1 MNKLKDSELILTS
14 SGRIYHL
21 NLKEEEVSDNIILV
35 GDPERVKQI
44 SQKFDSI
51 EFTIQHREFIT
62 HTGTFNKKKITVI
75 STGIGAD
82 NIDIVINELDAVKN
96 IDFNRRKIKENRKK
110 LNIIRLGT
118 SGSLSKSI
126 SVDDFV
132 VSSYALGFDGLPYF
146 YKDNSRLIK
155 EAAQEFIQHT
165 NWDVKHAMPYVIK
178 ASNSLFKNFSDFKH
192 GITATAT
199 GFYGPQSREIF
210 LESSIKDFQK
220 KIENYKY
227 ENEIITNFEME
238 TSALYF
244 LGQTLGHNTLTVCAI
259 LGNRINQSYSKTPM
273 KTINK
278 LIDKVLE
285 RI

>member
-1 MNKLKDSELILTS
+1 
-14 SGRIYHL
+14 
-21 NLKEEEVSDNIILV
+21 
-35 GDPERVKQI
+35 
-44 SQKFDSI
+44 
-51 EFTIQHREFIT
+51 
-62 HTGTFNKKKITVI
+62 
-75 STGIGAD
+75 
-82 NIDIVINELDAVKN
+82 
-96 IDFNRRKIKENRKK
+96 
-110 LNIIRLGT
+110 
-118 SGSLSKSI
+118 
-126 SVDDFV
+126 
-132 VSSYALGFDGLPYF
+132 
-146 YKDNSRLIK
+146 
-155 EAAQEFIQHT
+155 
-165 NWDVKHAMPYVIK
+165 MPYVIK

-227 ENEIITNFEME
+227 DNEIITNFEME

-259 LGNRINQSYSKTPM
+259 LGNRISQSYSKTPM

>member
-1 MNKLKDSELILTS
+1 M
-14 SGRIYHL
+14 
-21 NLKEEEVSDNIILV
+21 
-35 GDPERVKQI
+35 
-44 SQKFDSI
+44 
-51 EFTIQHREFIT
+51 
-62 HTGTFNKKKITVI
+62 
-75 STGIGAD
+75 
-82 NIDIVINELDAVKN
+82 INELDAVKN

-244 LGQTLGHNTLTVCAI
+244 LGQTLGHDTLTVCAI

>member
-62 HTGTFNKKKITVI
+62 HTGTFNKKRITVI

-96 IDFNRRKIKENRKK
+96 IDFDRRKIKENRKK

-227 ENEIITNFEME
+227 DNEIITNFEME

-259 LGNRINQSYSKTPM
+259 LGNRINQSYSKNPM